1 MSFLLVAYLWY
12 SHAQKCGAYGTLHEL
27 MIYFEICSLCF
38 VCLFCLLCLPNVC
51 WHQMQGSVA
60 RPYSGECY
68 SCNRKAATSPWTDCF
83 CLSMGKIV
91 CLLCERACLA
101 TFIRQISAMSHAN
114 AVILSW
120 QCLCLCR
127 CDSVSVM
134 TCCCHADQTLCSPWL
149 YNLLCLEKLP
159 VSKETWRRWSWR
171 CSFTGNH
178 TLGVPNLTT
187 WDLTCPFLHVTL
199 QRQQQ
204 EETVTSGRGLLCMKI
219 NQTIGNRV
227 WQPRRSEINQNW
239 ARPKNGSQNS
249 IESLWRSSKE

>member
-1 MSFLLVAYLWY
+1 MSFLLVAYFWY
-12 SHAQKCGAYGTLHEL
+12 SHAQKCGAYGALHEL

-38 VCLFCLLCLPNVC
+38 VCLSCLLCLPNVC
-51 WHQMQGSVA
+51 WHQMQDSVA
-60 RPYSGECY
+60 REHSGECY
-68 SCNRKAATSPWTDCF
+68 SCNPKAATSPWTDCF

-91 CLLCERACLA
+91 SLLCERACLA
-101 TFIRQISAMSHAN
+101 TLIRQISAMSHAN

-134 TCCCHADQTLCSPWL
+134 TCCCHADQTLCSAWL

-187 WDLTCPFLHVTL
+187 WDLTWPY
-199 QRQQQ
+199 
-204 EETVTSGRGLLCMKI
+204 CMWHCSDSNK
-219 NQTIGNRV
+219 
-227 WQPRRSEINQNW
+227 
-239 ARPKNGSQNS
+239 KKGSQAGGAFYAWKS
-249 IESLWRSSKE
+249 IRPWGIEFGNLEGPKSTKIGHVQKMDPRTPLDLSESSKE